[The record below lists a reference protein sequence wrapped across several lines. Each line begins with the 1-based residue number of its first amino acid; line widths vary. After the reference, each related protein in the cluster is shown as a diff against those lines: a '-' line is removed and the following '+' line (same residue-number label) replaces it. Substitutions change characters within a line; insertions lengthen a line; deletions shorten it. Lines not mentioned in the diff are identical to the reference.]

1 MYGYIM
7 LCPKFRTMSAPTVT
21 TADQQLINKFARL
34 HQNFSQIKEEIK
46 ELSNDLLNINE
57 AADELMLLEEED
69 SDSIPFRIG
78 QTFVHFDSE
87 TMTSKLDQLKEETE
101 QKIKD
106 LTAQNASSQQEMG
119 ELKRTLYA
127 KFGDRIN
134 LESDKD

>member
-1 MYGYIM
+1 MEE
-7 LCPKFRTMSAPTVT
+7 
-21 TADQQLINKFARL
+21 FAG
-34 HQNFSQIKEEIK
+34 EEIK

-57 AADELMLLEEED
+57 AADELMLLDEED
-69 SDSIPFRIG
+69 SNSIPFRIG

-87 TMTSKLDQLKEETE
+87 AMTSKLDQLKEETE

-106 LTAQNASSQQEMG
+106 LTAQNSSSQQEMG

>member
-1 MYGYIM
+1 
-7 LCPKFRTMSAPTVT
+7 MSAPTVT

-78 QTFVHFDSE
+78 QTFVHFDRATVSHRENNAEKEE

-101 QKIKD
+101 QKIKE

-134 LESDKD
+134 LESDKE

>member
-1 MYGYIM
+1 
-7 LCPKFRTMSAPTVT
+7 MSAPTVT